1 MSEYTRARPRAADLS
16 LLLSDDGVVLEAGES
31 LLALTGAEINPLGMQ
46 FEALL
51 HPGDRD
57 QVTQLTRATGETVL
71 LRLRA
76 RSDDWEPYQAWSE
89 RWVGFSDGVLVR
101 LRRSDTGEDV
111 DELVRRT
118 IQMQAVARLAGRM
131 AHEFNN
137 LFTEVQGHVWRLMDV
152 LDPKSPAA
160 LETRSLRDSIT
171 EASTLTRQLLA
182 YTRQQVLEPRV
193 IDMNRVVD
201 DLLPTLRK
209 IVGAEIEVTAV
220 LSEPTSTVRA
230 DANQLEQ
237 IVIHVV
243 ENARDAMPHGGL
255 ISIQTSDQTLG
266 PIEARRFAYPVTPGR
281 YVRLTIS
288 DTGHGMSPDVA
299 ARVFE
304 PFFTTHGNEGKPG
317 LGMSS
322 TYGIVKQS
330 GGYVWVESEVGVGTS
345 ISIYLPY
352 QESKE
357 ALDSDGA
364 LNLPALRTDGP
375 ATILIVED
383 NPGVRSTVVKV
394 LMRRGFG
401 VLEASDGREALRTAD
416 GYPSSIDLLLTDV
429 MMPHMDGREL
439 VENLRKSRPEMRVL
453 FMSGYAQEA
462 SMRTEYFDAG
472 DSFIA
477 KPFEPDMLVARI
489 SDILGQIP
497 RAANRS

>member
-1 MSEYTRARPRAADLS
+1 MSEYTGARPRTAELA
-16 LLLSDDGVVLEAGES
+16 LLLSNDGMVIEAGES
-31 LLALTGAEINPLGMQ
+31 LLAVAGREVNPLGMQ

-57 QVTQLTRATGETVL
+57 LVVQLTRATGETVL

-76 RSDDWEPYQAWSE
+76 HGEDWEPYQAWAE

-152 LDPKSPAA
+152 LDPGSAA
-160 LETRSLRDSIT
+160 AQETQSLRDSIT
-171 EASTLTRQLLA
+171 EASALTRQLLA

-193 IDMNRVVD
+193 IDVNRVID
-201 DLLPTLRK
+201 DLLPTLHK
-209 IVGAEIEVTAV
+209 IVGPEIEVAT
-220 LSEPTSTVRA
+220 LLGGSTSTVRA

-237 IVIHVV
+237 IVIHIL
-243 ENARDAMPHGGL
+243 ENSRDAMPDGGL
-255 ISIQTSDQTLG
+255 ISIQISDETLG
-266 PIEARRFAYPVTPGR
+266 PGEARRFAYPVTLGR

-304 PFFTTHGNEGKPG
+304 PFFTTHGSEGKPG

-330 GGYVWVESEVGVGTS
+330 GGYVWVESDVGVGTS
-345 ISIYLPY
+345 ISIYLPFE
-352 QESKE
+352 ESTE
-357 ALDSDGA
+357 VLDSDGA
-364 LNLPALRTDGP
+364 LNLPALRAHGP

-401 VLEASDGREALRTAD
+401 VLEASDGREALRIAD
-416 GYPSSIDLLLTDV
+416 GYPSNIDLLLTDV

-439 VENLRKSRPEMRVL
+439 VESLRKSRPEMRVL

-477 KPFEPDMLVARI
+477 KPFEPDMLVAKI
-489 SDILGQIP
+489 TGILGQIP
-497 RAANRS
+497 RSANRP